1 MGTRTASIV
10 ALVLALLI
18 HVSCGSPPPPQTT
31 WVQPDDQKLEWL
43 NVAEWE
49 PTDGADRPVRVP
61 KQWRDQFPEQT
72 ANQALA
78 PADVV
83 LRIATNAQKIS
94 MRISVPPPDRPEGGQ
109 QQGQG
114 QQGNPQGSPPRP
126 QIPRATAFD
135 VYKNGQYLRTVEPSS
150 APGVQEV
157 AVYDDPSGAS
167 VELAVLFPYSGS
179 FLVHGVGITGGSAYG
194 PPPHKGPRVLF
205 HGDSITQGVGTAQAR
220 GNYVWVTCEQLR
232 CEPIN
237 LGFAGSAW
245 GDKPVAEY
253 IASRNDFN
261 AVVLAFGTNS
271 YRRASETPAQFS
283 TTYETFVSTIRKT
296 HPQTPILC
304 ITPLW
309 RAADTTGEKNQ
320 TGYTHQQYRDAVSR
334 AVKKLQASDPNLYLL
349 DGKELVPQELYAA
362 DEIHPTDDGAAIM
375 AAAVAEALKPH
386 LPGMQ

>member
-1 MGTRTASIV
+1 MRTRFASVV
-10 ALVLALLI
+10 ALGFTLLI
-18 HVSCGSPPPPQTT
+18 QVACGPPPPPQTT
-31 WVQPDDQKLEWL
+31 WVQPDDQKFEWL
-43 NVAEWE
+43 NVAAWE
-49 PTDGADRPVRVP
+49 PVDGAYRPVRVP

-83 LRIATNAQKIS
+83 LRVATNAQKVS
-94 MRISVPPPDRPEGGQ
+94 LRISVPPPDRPAGGT

-114 QQGNPQGSPPRP
+114 QQGGQPRA

-135 VYKNGQYLRTVEPSS
+135 IFKNGQFLRTIEPSS
-150 APGVQEV
+150 EPGVQDV
-157 AVYDDPSGAS
+157 TVYDDPSGAS

-179 FLVHGVGITGGSAYG
+179 FLVHGVGITGGTEYG
-194 PPPHKGPRVLF
+194 PPPPHEGPRVLF

-220 GNYVWVTCEQLR
+220 GNYVWVTCELLR

-237 LGFAGSAW
+237 LGFGGSAW

-253 IASRNDFN
+253 IASQNDFD

-283 TTYETFVSTIRKT
+283 TTYETFVSTIRAA
-296 HPQTPILC
+296 HPETPILC

-309 RAADTTGEKNQ
+309 RAADTSGEKNQ

-349 DGKELVPQELYAA
+349 EGKELVPQELFAA
-362 DEIHPTDDGAAIM
+362 DEIHPTDKGAAIM

-386 LPGMQ
+386 LP